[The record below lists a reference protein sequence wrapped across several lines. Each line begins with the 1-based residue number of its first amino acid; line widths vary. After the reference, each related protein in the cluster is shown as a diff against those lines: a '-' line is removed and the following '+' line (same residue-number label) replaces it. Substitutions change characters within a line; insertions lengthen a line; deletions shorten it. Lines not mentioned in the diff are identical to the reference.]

1 MITKIL
7 LQTSKEKPE
16 QYIIDMISTMI
27 PNSWHY
33 KHYNDSEII
42 DFFNENAIE
51 EFPNIIDKFN
61 NMQCGAHK
69 ADLFRYYFIY
79 LNGGVFLDSDAMIK
93 KNIQDIVGNYSFFSV
108 NSTYIEKSIFQGF
121 IGSCPKN
128 EIVYKALQNLYNATK
143 DDLHD
148 YFWVVKN
155 LYKIVN
161 NYSNHFPFLIK
172 LFKEEFEDINTSK
185 VIDEDDNS
193 LILLHHYKNKKVP
206 MIHKK
211 IPDGSWIKS
220 AKHYKIINGTL
231 HADLVRCD
239 NSINSTTIEID
250 YNFKYS
256 NENGEFNKY
265 Q

>member
-1 MITKIL
+1 MITKII

-16 QYIIDMISTMI
+16 QYLIDMIYTLI
-27 PNSWHY
+27 PQDWEY

-42 DFFNENAIE
+42 DFFNDNVIG

-61 NMQCGAHK
+61 NMKCGAHK
-69 ADLFRYYFIY
+69 ADIFRYCFLY

-93 KNIQDIVGNYSFFSV
+93 KNIEVIVSDYSFFSV
-108 NSTYIEKSIFQGF
+108 NSTYIKNSIFQGF
-121 IGSCPKN
+121 IGSTPTN
-128 EIVYKALQNLYNATK
+128 EIIYKALYNLYNASN

-148 YFWVVKN
+148 YFWVVKD

-161 NYSNHFPFLIK
+161 NYSNHFPFLVK

-193 LILLHHYKNKKVP
+193 LILLHHYKIKKVP
-206 MIHKK
+206 LIHIR

-220 AKHYKIINGTL
+220 ANHYKIENGTL
-231 HADLVRCD
+231 YADLIKHDTSV
-239 NSINSTTIEID
+239 NATYIEID

-256 NENGEFNKY
+256 NENGEFKKCI
-265 Q
+265 

>member
-1 MITKIL
+1 MITKII

-16 QYIIDMISTMI
+16 QYIIDMISDLI
-27 PNSWHY
+27 PNNWEY

-42 DFFNENAIE
+42 EFFNTNIME

-61 NMQCGAHK
+61 NMKCGAHK
-69 ADLFRYYFIY
+69 ADLFRYYFLY

-93 KNIQDIVGNYSFFSV
+93 KNIEDIVCDYSFFSV

-121 IGSCPKN
+121 IGCSPKN
-128 EIVYKALQNLYNATK
+128 EIVYKALQNLYNSTK
-143 DDLHD
+143 DDLND
-148 YFWVVKN
+148 YFWVVKD

-161 NYSNHFPFLIK
+161 NYSNHFPFLVK

-185 VIDEDDNS
+185 VIDEDDNT

-206 MIHKK
+206 IVHLR

-220 AKHYKIINGTL
+220 ANHYKIENGVL
-231 HADLVRCD
+231 FADLINHD
-239 NSINSTTIEID
+239 NNINTTSIEID

-256 NENGEFNKY
+256 NENGEFKMY